1 MDLLSR
7 LLSLIPVTG
16 RLELRCHFGAPWK
29 IDESVAGVRE
39 IPYHV
44 LLSGHA
50 ILEDA
55 NGPPEKLV
63 AGDIILFPAG
73 GAHLIHDGSG
83 KPAKPATRSQHAS
96 LGVVENDGVGKT
108 ADLLCGRFLL
118 GAVPDQLLRDHL
130 PGRLVVRSAPSKP
143 RADGSGSGSA
153 QSSVRPRLARLI
165 ELMNEEALDPGPGSE
180 MLVNHL
186 SAALFALT
194 LRFATEGAQAPHG
207 LLALAR
213 KPRLQP
219 AISAMFETP
228 GEAWTLEQ
236 FAALCHMS
244 KATFVRQFQEAIG
257 RSATDV
263 LTEVRMTIAGRMLL
277 QTGTPVAAIGEA
289 VGYQSDAAFQRVFK
303 RQIGVTPARW
313 RSSGGNLHA

>member
-16 RLELRCHFGAPWK
+16 RLELRCHFGTPWK
-29 IDESVAGVRE
+29 IDQGVAGVRE

-50 ILEDA
+50 ILEDP
-55 NGPPEKLV
+55 NGPAQKLV
-63 AGDIILFPAG
+63 EGDIIIFPAG
-73 GAHLIHDGSG
+73 SAHLIHDGSG
-83 KPAKPATRSQHAS
+83 ETARPVTISQNGS
-96 LGVVENDGVGKT
+96 LGVVENDGSGET
-108 ADLLCGRFLL
+108 ADFLCGRFLL

-130 PGRLVVRSAPSKP
+130 PGRLVVRSTPTG
-143 RADGSGSGSA
+143 ADGGSLDRSI
-153 QSSVRPRLARLI
+153 VRTRLTRLI
-165 ELMNEEALDPGPGSE
+165 ELMNEEAVDPGPGSE

-194 LRFATEGAQAPHG
+194 LRFATEGAEPPHG
-207 LLALAR
+207 LLALTR
-213 KPRLQP
+213 RPRLQP
-219 AISAMFETP
+219 AISAMFDTP
-228 GEAWTLEQ
+228 GKPWTLEQ
-236 FAALCHMS
+236 FAELCNMS
-244 KATFVRQFQEAIG
+244 KATFVRQFQDAIG

-263 LTEVRMTIAGRMLL
+263 LNEVRMTIAGRMLL
-277 QTGTPVAAIGEA
+277 RTSTPVAVIGET

-313 RSSGGNLHA
+313 RASGGNLQV

>member
-29 IDESVAGVRE
+29 IDQGVAGGRE

-50 ILEDA
+50 VLEDP
-55 NGPPEKLV
+55 NGPAQKLM

-73 GAHLIHDGSG
+73 SAHLIHDGSG
-83 KPAKPATRSQHAS
+83 ETARPEITRQKAS
-96 LGVVENDGVGKT
+96 PGIVENDGTGET
-108 ADLLCGRFLL
+108 AEFLCGRFLL

-130 PGRLVVRSAPSKP
+130 PGRLVVRSAPPAADGES
-143 RADGSGSGSA
+143 ADGSI
-153 QSSVRPRLARLI
+153 VRTRLTRLI
-165 ELMNEEALDPGPGSE
+165 QLMNEEAVDPGPGSE

-194 LRFATEGAQAPHG
+194 LRFATEGEQPPHG
-207 LLALAR
+207 VLALTR
-213 KPRLQP
+213 RPRLQP
-219 AISAMFETP
+219 AISAMFDSP
-228 GEAWTLEQ
+228 GESWTLEQ
-236 FAALCHMS
+236 FAELCHMS
-244 KATFVRQFQEAIG
+244 KATFVRQFQDAIG

-263 LTEVRMTIAGRMLL
+263 LTEVRMTLAGRMLL
-277 QTGTPVAAIGEA
+277 RTSTPVAVIGET

-313 RSSGGNLHA
+313 RASGGNLQA

>member
-29 IDESVAGVRE
+29 IDQGIAGVRE

-50 ILEDA
+50 LLEDG
-55 NGPPEKLV
+55 NGPPQQLV

-73 GAHLIHDGSG
+73 SAHLIHDGSG
-83 KPAKPATRSQHAS
+83 ETAKPEIKSQDAS
-96 LGVVENDGVGKT
+96 LIVIENDGIGET
-108 ADLLCGRFLL
+108 ADFLCGRFLL
-118 GAVPDQLLRDHL
+118 GAVPDRLLRDHL
-130 PGRLVVRSAPSKP
+130 PGRMVVHSGQAESGTGG
-143 RADGSGSGSA
+143 DGPA
-153 QSSVRPRLARLI
+153 HAIRTRLTRLI
-165 ELMNEEALDPGPGSE
+165 ELMNEEAVDPGPGSE

-194 LRFATEGAQAPHG
+194 LRFATEGAQPPHG
-207 LLALAR
+207 LLALTS

-219 AISAMFETP
+219 AISAMFERP
-228 GEAWTLEQ
+228 GEPWTLDQ
-236 FAALCHMS
+236 LSALCNMS
-244 KATFVRQFQEAIG
+244 RATFVRQFQETIG

-277 QTGTPVAAIGEA
+277 RTATPVAAIGET

-303 RQIGVTPARW
+303 RHIGVTPARW
-313 RSSGGNLHA
+313 RSSGGNLHAS

>member
-7 LLSLIPVTG
+7 VLSLIPVTG

-29 IDESVAGVRE
+29 IDQGVAGVRE
-39 IPYHV
+39 IPYHI

-50 ILEDA
+50 VLEDN
-55 NGPPEKLV
+55 NGQPERLV

-73 GAHLIHDGSG
+73 SAHRIHDGSG
-83 KPAKPATRSQHAS
+83 EAAKPETRRRDAS
-96 LGVVENDGVGKT
+96 LILIENDGIGET
-108 ADLLCGRFLL
+108 ADFLCGRFLL
-118 GAVPDQLLRDHL
+118 GAVPDRLLRDHL
-130 PGRLVVRSAPSKP
+130 PGRLVVHSALPAQTVDGDGPARSI
-143 RADGSGSGSA
+143 
-153 QSSVRPRLARLI
+153 VRTRLTRLI
-165 ELMNEEALDPGPGSE
+165 ELMHEEAVDPGPGSE

-194 LRFATEGAQAPHG
+194 LRFATEGTEPPHG

-213 KPRLQP
+213 RPRLQP
-219 AISAMFETP
+219 AISAMFERP
-228 GEAWTLEQ
+228 GEAWTLDQ
-236 FAALCHMS
+236 LAALCNMS
-244 KATFVRQFQEAIG
+244 RPTFIRQFQDAIG

-277 QTGTPVAAIGEA
+277 RTAAPIADIGEN
-289 VGYQSDAAFQRVFK
+289 VGYQSNAAFQRVFK
-303 RQIGVTPARW
+303 RHIGVTPARW

>member
-29 IDESVAGVRE
+29 IDQGVAGVRE
-39 IPYHV
+39 IPYHI

-50 ILEDA
+50 VLEDEH
-55 NGPPEKLV
+55 GKPERLT
-63 AGDIILFPAG
+63 AGDIILFPTG
-73 GAHLIHDGSG
+73 SAHQIHDGSG
-83 KPAKPATRSQHAS
+83 ETAAPDIVSKEAS
-96 LGVVENDGVGKT
+96 LVVVENEGEGET
-108 ADLLCGRFLL
+108 AEFLCGRFLL
-118 GAVPDQLLRDHL
+118 GAVPDSLLRDHL
-130 PGRLVVRSAPSKP
+130 PGRLVVHSSLDELAGDGNEPVRSVV
-143 RADGSGSGSA
+143 GN
-153 QSSVRPRLARLI
+153 RLTRLI
-165 ELMNEEALDPGPGSE
+165 ALMNEEAVDPGPGSE

-194 LRFATEGAQAPHG
+194 LRFATEGTQPPHG

-213 KPRLQP
+213 RPRLQP
-219 AISAMFETP
+219 AISAMFDRP
-228 GEAWTLEQ
+228 GETWTLEQ
-236 FAALCHMS
+236 LSALCNMS

-263 LTEVRMTIAGRMLL
+263 LTEIRMTIAGRTLL
-277 QTGTPVAAIGEA
+277 RTATPIAAIGES

-303 RQIGVTPARW
+303 RHIGVTPARW
-313 RSSGGNLHA
+313 RSSGGNLHAS